1 MPFWPAAH
9 MPKSTAI
16 TVIASEGK
24 SAIIRPMRQLITRI
38 DDQLHERLRA
48 RAAAEGRSV
57 NSLVKE
63 LLDIAL
69 SGGDERARV
78 AARIQAAGL
87 QIVPRPERPPPSR
100 DVAIAATRGAGQVAT
115 AALTADRTSR

>member
-1 MPFWPAAH
+1 
-9 MPKSTAI
+9 
-16 TVIASEGK
+16 
-24 SAIIRPMRQLITRI
+24 MRQLITRI

-63 LLDIAL
+63 LLELAL
-69 SGGDERARV
+69 LAGDERARV
-78 AARIQAAGL
+78 AARIEAAGL
-87 QIVPRPERPPPSR
+87 RVVPRPERPAPSR
-100 DVAIAATRGAGQVAT
+100 DIAIAATRGAGQVAS